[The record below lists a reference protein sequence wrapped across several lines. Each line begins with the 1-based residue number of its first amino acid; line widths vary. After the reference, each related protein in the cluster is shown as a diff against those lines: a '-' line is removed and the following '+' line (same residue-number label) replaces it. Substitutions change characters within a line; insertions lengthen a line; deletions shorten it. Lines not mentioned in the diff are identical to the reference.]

1 MIEEILPELSKAKVI
16 RKVDLKEGFIQVEL
30 DEESNK
36 LSFRHPGAGIAFT
49 ACPLESP
56 RPRKFFR

>member
-1 MIEEILPELSKAKVI
+1 MGYKVI

-30 DEESNK
+30 DEESSK